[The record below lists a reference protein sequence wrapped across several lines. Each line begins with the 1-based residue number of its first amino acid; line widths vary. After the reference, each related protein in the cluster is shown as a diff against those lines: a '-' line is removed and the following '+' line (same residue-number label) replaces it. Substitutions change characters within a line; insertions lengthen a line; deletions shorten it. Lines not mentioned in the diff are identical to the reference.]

1 LNGSFI
7 MKGIVLTAYGDPAA
21 GLEFRELPEPGRPGA
36 GQVMVA
42 VDYAPINFSD
52 ILVAR
57 GLYPLHPEL
66 PSVIGNEGAGR
77 VLEVGAGVSNV
88 RVGDRVA
95 LPLGSFTW
103 RERMVVNVD
112 GIVALPADADPQ
124 QSAMLTINPPT
135 AHLLL
140 KEYVHLQP
148 GDWIAI
154 NAANSAIARWIAG
167 FARLKG
173 VNTLGLVR
181 RADAMNAARE
191 AGCDLVL
198 LDDDDAPAKMTEA
211 LGAKRARLALD
222 AVSGEA
228 AGRLAKLLGPRGTL
242 VSYAAP
248 SFAAVAVSP
257 FDVIFNDLTIR
268 GFSLGNPDFAGQ
280 IPDAIMQ
287 ASKMLAAGE
296 VVIPV
301 AATYRLEEI
310 GAAISHQVRGG
321 KVVLKVGV

>member
-1 LNGSFI
+1 
-7 MKGIVLTAYGDPAA
+7 M
-21 GLEFRELPEPGRPGA
+21 
-36 GQVMVA
+36 MVA

-77 VLEVGAGVSNV
+77 VLEVGAGVGNV
-88 RVGDRVA
+88 KVGDRVT
-95 LPLGSFTW
+95 LPMGSFTW
-103 RERMVVNVD
+103 RERMVVDVD
-112 GIVALPADADPQ
+112 GIVVLPADADPHQ
-124 QSAMLTINPPT
+124 LAMLNINPPT

-140 KEYVHLQP
+140 ETYVHLQAD
-148 GDWIAI
+148 DWIAI
-154 NAANSAIARWIAG
+154 NAANSAIARWIVG
-167 FARLKG
+167 FAKRRG
-173 VNTLGLVR
+173 VKTLGLVR
-181 RADAMNAARE
+181 RAEAMNTARE
-191 AGCDLVL
+191 AGCELVL
-198 LDDDDAPAKMTEA
+198 LDDEDAPAKMTAA
-211 LGAKRARLALD
+211 LGGKRVQLALD

-248 SFAAVAVSP
+248 SFSAIAVSP

-280 IPDAIMQ
+280 IPGAILE
-287 ASKMLAAGE
+287 ASKMVAAGE
-296 VVIPV
+296 VAIPV

-310 GAAISHQVRGG
+310 GAAISHQERGG
-321 KVVLKVGV
+321 KVLLKVGD

>member
-1 LNGSFI
+1 
-7 MKGIVLTAYGDPAA
+7 MKGIVLTAYGDPAT
-21 GLEFRELPEPGRPGA
+21 GLELRELPEPASPGA

-52 ILVAR
+52 ILLAR

-88 RVGDRVA
+88 RVGERVA
-95 LPLGSFTW
+95 LPMGNFTW
-103 RERMVVNVD
+103 RERMVVNMD
-112 GIVALPADADPQ
+112 AIVALPADADPKQ
-124 QSAMLTINPPT
+124 LAMLTINPPT

-140 KEYVHLQP
+140 ETYVDLQSD
-148 GDWIAI
+148 DWIAI
-154 NAANSAIARWIAG
+154 NAANSAIARWIVG
-167 FARLKG
+167 FARQKG
-173 VNTLGLVR
+173 VRTLGLVR
-181 RADAMNAARE
+181 RPEAMNAARE

-198 LDDDDAPAKMTEA
+198 LDDDEVPAKMTEA
-211 LGAKRARLALD
+211 LDGKRVRLALD

-248 SFAAVAVSP
+248 TFAAMAVSP
-257 FDVIFNDLTIR
+257 FEVIFNDLTIR

-280 IPDAIMQ
+280 IPGAIMQ
-287 ASKMLAAGE
+287 ASKMVAAGE
-296 VVIPV
+296 VAIPV

-310 GAAISHQVRGG
+310 GAAISHQMRGG
-321 KVVLKVGV
+321 KVLLKVGD

>member
-1 LNGSFI
+1 
-7 MKGIVLTAYGDPAA
+7 MKGIVLTAYGDPAT
-21 GLEFRELPEPGRPGA
+21 GLEFRELPEPASPGA

-88 RVGDRVA
+88 RVGDRVT
-95 LPLGSFTW
+95 LPMGSFTW

-112 GIVALPADADPQ
+112 GIVAPPADADPSQ
-124 QSAMLTINPPT
+124 LAMLTINPPT

-140 KEYVHLQP
+140 ETYVHL
-148 GDWIAI
+148 GSDEWIAI
-154 NAANSAIARWIAG
+154 NAANSAIARWIVG
-167 FARLKG
+167 FAKQKG
-173 VNTLGLVR
+173 VRTLGLVR
-181 RADAMNAARE
+181 RAEAMSAAQE

-198 LDDDDAPAKMTEA
+198 LDDDDAPTKMTETLA
-211 LGAKRARLALD
+211 GKRVRLALD

-248 SFAAVAVSP
+248 SFAAIAVSP

-280 IPDAIMQ
+280 IPGAIMQ
-287 ASKMLAAGE
+287 ASKMVAAGE
-296 VVIPV
+296 VAIPV

-310 GAAISHQVRGG
+310 GAAISHQMRGG
-321 KVVLKVGV
+321 KVLLKVSG